1 MESKKLTIKI
11 IQRKKE
17 VYYPIFTISI
27 SYMIYWIFIL
37 FISLADSQVVLPFLF
52 LSVAILIFTYSLDRY
67 NALKKEI
74 NPISK
79 ISVGFLIIISILLSF
94 IAILRLCILILIDS
108 FYLIPICIHFFIS
121 VLVYYILRREVKHYY
136 NKKKIE
142 KYLNK

>member
-1 MESKKLTIKI
+1 MMESKKLTIKI

-74 NPISK
+74 NSISK
-79 ISVGFLIIISILLSF
+79 LSIGFLIIISILLSF

-136 NKKKIE
+136 NKKNRKILE
-142 KYLNK
+142 

>member
-74 NPISK
+74 NSISK
-79 ISVGFLIIISILLSF
+79 LSIGFLIIISILLSF

-136 NKKKIE
+136 NKKNRKILE
-142 KYLNK
+142 

>member
-1 MESKKLTIKI
+1 MMESKKLTIKI

-74 NPISK
+74 NSISK

-136 NKKKIE
+136 NKKNRKILE
-142 KYLNK
+142 